1 MLRAVGT
8 LRGQVRTMITLESV
22 QIAVFGAIAGVLI
35 GLGLGWAFITVLSGE
50 GLEDPVIPWP
60 LIGIVLAGSV
70 VVGLL
75 AAVFPA
81 NRAAKTPALDAIS
94 E

>member
-8 LRGQVRTMITLESV
+8 LRRQVRTMITLESV
-22 QIAVFGAIAGVLI
+22 QIALFGAIAGVLI
-35 GLGLGWAFITVLSGE
+35 GLGLGWAFIRVLSGE
-50 GLEDPVIPWP
+50 GLDDPVIPWD

-75 AAVFPA
+75 AAIFPA
-81 NRAAKTPALDAIS
+81 NRAAKTPPLDAIA